1 MESTCCD
8 WGKDC
13 VWCVFFIF
21 RGRPEGRIEIRL
33 VPGGYL
39 VKPVF
44 QVAAGMRTC
53 KPHGHNPTQR
63 GQMAEK
69 RCLCGCRLCCR
80 KLLQQPDLPGCAKPP
95 PLALG
100 CWKGEPSVQIA
111 RVVLQVCPQP
121 NAPKCQPV
129 AKPAQ
134 LLCIQLISD
143 LAAVWE
149 PYLLYMSR
157 VIALLWV
164 LWPWASFHSSS
175 ISSLRAPKSSSGI
188 CHELKM
194 KVSFCKYCHNE
205 VHSPLRWGLGL
216 WAWWRKATL
225 ILVLAPCMTIYVFIE
240 FDKE

>member
-1 MESTCCD
+1 MEGTCCD

-21 RGRPEGRIEIRL
+21 RERPEGRIEIRL

-44 QVAAGMRTC
+44 QVAAGMWTC
-53 KPHGHNPTQR
+53 KAHGRSPTQR

-69 RCLCGCRLCCR
+69 RSLCGCRLCCR
-80 KLLQQPDLPGCAKPP
+80 KLLQQPDLPGCASPP
-95 PLALG
+95 PLALS
-100 CWKGEPSVQIA
+100 CCKGEPSFPIA
-111 RVVLQVCPQP
+111 PVVLQVCP
-121 NAPKCQPV
+121 V
-129 AKPAQ
+129 ARPAQ
-134 LLCIQLISD
+134 LPCIQLISD

-157 VIALLWV
+157 VTALLWV

-188 CHELKM
+188 CHELKWKCLSVNTATM
-194 KVSFCKYCHNE
+194 KYIHLSA
-205 VHSPLRWGLGL
+205 WGLGL

-225 ILVLAPCMTIYVFIE
+225 IPVLAPCMTIYVFIE